1 MTIQPYQYITVFFC
15 SFFLLSGCITVP
27 NETPAKTDTV
37 EATLERKYDPK
48 LLLNTQ
54 WQWIE
59 TITPIETITATNPQS
74 YSLTLLSNGKAQ
86 LLVDCNRGGGTYEA
100 SEGKLSFG
108 QIFST
113 RMACEPG
120 SQDTIFI
127 RDLSRITSFFIEG
140 DDLYLEM
147 PVDGGTL
154 HFRKTTTPIYK
165 M

>member
-1 MTIQPYQYITVFFC
+1 MSLTSITRTTVFFC
-15 SFFLLSGCITVP
+15 SIFLLSGCITVP
-27 NETPAKTDTV
+27 NETPAKTDST
-37 EATLERKYDPK
+37 EATLERKYDPN

-59 TITPIETITATNPQS
+59 TITPVETITATNPQS

-86 LLVDCNRGGGTYEA
+86 ILFDCNRGGGTYEA
-100 SEGKLSFG
+100 GKGKLSFG
-108 QIFST
+108 QLFST

-120 SQDTIFI
+120 SQDTIFM

-147 PVDGGTL
+147 PVDSGTL